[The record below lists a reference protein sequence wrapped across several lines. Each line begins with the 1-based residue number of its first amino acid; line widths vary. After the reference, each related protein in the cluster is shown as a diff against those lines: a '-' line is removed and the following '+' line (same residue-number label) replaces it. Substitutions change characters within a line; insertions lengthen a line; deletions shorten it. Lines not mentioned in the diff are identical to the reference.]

1 MIAFQSV
8 FPSYRGGISKFSDHL
23 YESLS
28 ERYPVRAFNYKKL
41 YPPFL
46 FPGTS
51 QFLDDSDE
59 PYAHPTLHAY
69 NPFNWKSAYRRM
81 IHSETQVY
89 IYSHWHPF
97 FTASQI
103 SILKEIKT
111 RNPDVITAGIIHN
124 VLPHEHFPMQN
135 ILTRR
140 LFKLTD
146 APIVL
151 SEQTNR
157 EYLGLLQGEKP
168 NRLFHPVY
176 EQSLPDE
183 NRESIRTRLG
193 IQQDEIV
200 VLFFGLVRQYKGL
213 DVLIEALNLINLEKT
228 RIRPFIV
235 GEFYIDPQQILSKI
249 KSDHLPYYEII
260 NRYVSD
266 DDAAHFLAASD
277 IMVLPYRSASQ
288 SGVLSNALNFNL
300 PTLVTDLP
308 GLTELVRQNE
318 TGRIVE
324 PGNAVSLARELV
336 YMSTEADLNSMRE
349 NVESYRK
356 QLSWARFVDEFSD
369 IVRIG

>member
-23 YESLS
+23 YEALS
-28 ERYPVRAFNYKKL
+28 ETYPVRAFNYKKL
-41 YPPFL
+41 YPRVL

-51 QFLDDSDE
+51 QYLEESNE

-81 IHSETQVY
+81 IHAETQVY
-89 IYSHWHPF
+89 LYSHWHPF

-111 RNPDVITAGIIHN
+111 RNPDVYTAGIIHN
-124 VLPHEHFPMQN
+124 VLPHERFPMQN
-135 ILTRR
+135 VLTRR
-140 LFKLTD
+140 LLKLTD

-151 SEQTNR
+151 SEQTYR
-157 EYLGLLQGEKP
+157 EYLELMSGERPK
-168 NRLFHPVY
+168 RLFHPVY
-176 EQSLPDE
+176 EQAWPTED
-183 NRESIRTRLG
+183 RESIRKRLG
-193 IQQDEIV
+193 IKPDEIV

-213 DVLIEALNLINLEKT
+213 DLLVEALNLINLEKT
-228 RIRPFIV
+228 RIRPFVV
-235 GEFYIDPQQILSKI
+235 GEFYIDPQHILSKI
-249 KSDHLPYYEII
+249 KDEHLPYYEII

-266 DDAAHFLAASD
+266 DDAAQYLAASD

-300 PTLVTDLP
+300 PALVTDLP

-324 PGNAVSLARELV
+324 PDNAVSLARELV
-336 YMSTEADLNSMRE
+336 YMSTNADLTSMRK

-356 QLSWARFVDEFSD
+356 QLSWSRFVDEFTQ
-369 IVRIG
+369 IVQIR

>member
-23 YESLS
+23 YEALS
-28 ERYPVRAFNYKKL
+28 DRYPVRAFNYKKL
-41 YPPFL
+41 YPPLL

-51 QFLDDSDE
+51 QFLEESDE

-81 IHSETQVY
+81 IHAETQVY
-89 IYSHWHPF
+89 LYSHWHPF

-111 RNPDVITAGIIHN
+111 RHPEVITAGIIHN
-124 VLPHEHFPMQN
+124 VLPHESFPMQEV
-135 ILTRR
+135 LTRR

-151 SEQTNR
+151 SEQTDR
-157 EYLGLLQGEKP
+157 EFAKLMTGMKP
-168 NRLFHPVY
+168 KRLFHPVY
-176 EQSLPDE
+176 EQKWPEES
-183 NRESIRTRLG
+183 RETIRKQL
-193 IQQDEIV
+193 DLEPNDVV

-213 DVLIEALNLINLEKT
+213 DVLIDALNLINLENV

-235 GEFYIDPQQILSKI
+235 GEFYIEPQQILSRI
-249 KSDHLPYYEII
+249 KTDHMPYYEIV

-266 DDAAHFLAASD
+266 DEAARYLAASD
-277 IMVLPYRSASQ
+277 VMVLPYRSASQ

-300 PTLVTDLP
+300 PALVTDLP
-308 GLTELVRQNE
+308 GLTELIVQNE
-318 TGRIVE
+318 TGRVVE
-324 PGNAVSLARELV
+324 PDNAVALARELV
-336 YMSTEADLNSMRE
+336 YLATEANLSQMRSK
-349 NVESYRK
+349 VEQHRQRLTWK
-356 QLSWARFVDEFSD
+356 RFVDEFSE
-369 IVRIG
+369 IVHI

>member
-23 YESLS
+23 YQALS
-28 ERYPVRAFNYKKL
+28 EWYPVRAFNYKKL
-41 YPPFL
+41 YPPLL

-51 QFLDDSDE
+51 QFLEESDE

-81 IHSETQVY
+81 IHAETQVY
-89 IYSHWHPF
+89 LYSHWHPF

-111 RNPDVITAGIIHN
+111 RNPQVYTAGILHN
-124 VLPHEHFPMQN
+124 VLPHEHFPMQQV
-135 ILTRR
+135 LTRR
-140 LFKLTD
+140 LLTLTD

-151 SEQTNR
+151 SEQTHQ
-157 EYLGLLQGEKP
+157 EYLGLMSGERP
-168 NRLFHPVY
+168 HRLFHPVY
-176 EQSLPDE
+176 DQSWPTED
-183 NRESIRTRLG
+183 RESIRKRLG
-193 IQQDEIV
+193 IQPGEV
-200 VLFFGLVRQYKGL
+200 AVLFFGLVRSYKGL
-213 DVLIEALNLINLEKT
+213 DVLIDALNLIHLEKT

-235 GEFYIDPQQILSKI
+235 GEFYIDSQQLLSKI
-249 KSDHLPYYEII
+249 KDEHLPYYEIV

-266 DDAAHFLAASD
+266 QDAANYLAASD

-300 PTLVTDLP
+300 PALVTDLP
-308 GLTELVRQNE
+308 GLTELVRQDE
-318 TGRIVE
+318 TGRIAE

-336 YMSTEADLNSMRE
+336 YMSTEADLGSMRRH
-349 NVESYRK
+349 VEAYRK
-356 QLSWARFVDEFSD
+356 ELSWSRFVDEFSE
-369 IVRIG
+369 IVHIG